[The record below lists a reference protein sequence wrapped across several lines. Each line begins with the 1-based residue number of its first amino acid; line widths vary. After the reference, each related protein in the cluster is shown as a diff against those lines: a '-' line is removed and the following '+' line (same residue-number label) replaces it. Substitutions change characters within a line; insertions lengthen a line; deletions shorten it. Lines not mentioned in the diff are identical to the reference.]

1 MKASCRLA
9 ICLCLVLGAV
19 SPLRADTSENPVP
32 KANPRMLAAF
42 REVVAKPSQST
53 VHVLC
58 QEKEVALGT
67 IVRADGYIVT
77 KFSELKTPIVC
88 KLKSGKEYSAKLV
101 GVETKNDLALLKVE
115 AQGLAVIQWIESKS
129 VTAGSWLAS
138 AGTERDPVAIGVVSV
153 ATRTLSP
160 QDLAM
165 SSRTPPPPNSG
176 YLGIGIDAIPGGAKI
191 SHVEEKSP
199 AARAGIKAGDVVLAV
214 AGSKVP
220 DPEQLVKL
228 IQAFKPGDQVLMRIK
243 RGEEEL
249 EVKAK
254 LERRPDSFRRGF
266 DRSEFQNSLGGQL
279 SKRRGGFPT
288 VLQHDTVLRPVDCG
302 GPIVDLDGKA
312 VGVNIARAGRVE
324 SYALPSELVQSL
336 LPDMIAG
343 KYTPSNED
351 EVAKALAWQKKLNAA
366 EAEVKTAEDKLAE
379 AKKGEDEDEIAA
391 ARKKLKSAQ
400 AAYEK
405 LKVDREAA
413 KK

>member
-9 ICLCLVLGAV
+9 ICLCVVLGAI
-19 SPLRADTSENPVP
+19 SPLRADSSDFPVP

-53 VHVLC
+53 VRVLC
-58 QEKEVALGT
+58 QEKETALGT

-77 KFSELKTPIVC
+77 KASELKAPILC

-101 GVETKNDLALLKVE
+101 GVEMKNDLALLKVE
-115 AQGLAVIQWIESKS
+115 AQGLTPIQWVNSKS
-129 VTAGSWLAS
+129 ATAGSWLAS
-138 AGTERDPVAIGVVSV
+138 AGAESDPVAIGVVSV

-165 SSRTPPPPNSG
+165 SYRTPPPPNSG
-176 YLGIGIDAIPGGAKI
+176 YLGIGIEPIMGGAKI

-199 AARAGIKAGDVVLAV
+199 AARAGIKAGDIVLTV
-214 AGSKVP
+214 AGSRVP

-249 EVKAK
+249 EFKAK
-254 LERRPDSFRRGF
+254 LDRRPDRGRF
-266 DRSEFQNSLGGQL
+266 DRADFQNSLGSQL

-312 VGVNIARAGRVE
+312 VGLNIARAGRVE

-336 LPDMIAG
+336 LPDLIAG
-343 KYTPSNED
+343 KYAPPRED
-351 EVAKALAWQKKLNAA
+351 EVARALAWQKKLNAA
-366 EAEVKTAEDKLAE
+366 EAEVKAAEDKLDE
-379 AKKGEDEDEIAA
+379 AKTNEDDDEIAA
-391 ARKKLKSAQ
+391 ARKKLKAAQ

-405 LKVDREAA
+405 LKADSEEA
-413 KK
+413 KKK